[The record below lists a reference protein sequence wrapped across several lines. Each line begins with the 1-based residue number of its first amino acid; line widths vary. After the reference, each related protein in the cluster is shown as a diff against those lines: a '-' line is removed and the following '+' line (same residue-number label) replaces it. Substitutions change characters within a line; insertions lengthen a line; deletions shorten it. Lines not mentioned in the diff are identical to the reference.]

1 MIMLKTGFKLKMSAV
16 AIGLAVLTSPQAHAV
31 LPIAGGQVLSNMILR
46 VINGVHDWVTEH
58 KGDVVGI
65 VAVETG
71 GHKFGQNKD
80 TDYGA
85 IWASAYTSLDN
96 LSANPTA
103 RAFATRPGWMYQPVH
118 ANVKDLHYDG
128 DAHLSEAESFASN
141 HEIYSYTLERA
152 GVASVTPA
160 LLNANV
166 DDQIPDFGTVNS
178 PLSGVEGDVWLT
190 LAIPTDQ
197 FFLQARNG
205 DGSGAV
211 DWEYSVKTNGI
222 ENFYTH
228 ISLSGNG
235 VFSVQ
240 NHEGVAGIGINNL
253 INTLDQNGNYKL
265 TLSANWGD
273 GQTGYFISNVLID
286 HLDGNGK
293 NSLLGSSNNS
303 AEFDLTANS
312 NLVANANVASVPEP
326 ETYVL
331 TLLGLACVWI
341 SKRRCRQ
348 PQ

>member
-1 MIMLKTGFKLKMSAV
+1 MIMLKMAFKLKMAV
-16 AIGLAVLTSPQAHAV
+16 VTVGLATLASSQAHAGV
-31 LPIAGGQVLSNMILR
+31 PIAGGQVLSNVILR

-58 KGDVVGI
+58 KGDVLAV

-71 GHKFGQNKD
+71 GHKYGQNKD
-80 TDYGA
+80 ADYGA
-85 IWASAYTSLDN
+85 IWASASTSLDN
-96 LSANPTA
+96 LSGNPTA
-103 RAFATRPGWMYQPVH
+103 RAFAIRSGWMYQPVH
-118 ANVKDLHYDG
+118 ANVKGLHYDG

-141 HEIYSYTLERA
+141 HEIDVYTLDA
-152 GVASVTPA
+152 PGLAQNTPA
-160 LLNANV
+160 LSNANV
-166 DDQIPDFGTVNS
+166 DDQNPDFGTVNS
-178 PLSGVEGDVWLT
+178 PLPGVEDDVWLT

-211 DWEYSVKTNGI
+211 DWEYSVYTNGI

-228 ISLSGNG
+228 ISLLGNG

-253 INTLDQNGNYKL
+253 INTLDEDGNYNL

-286 HLDGNGK
+286 HLDGNAK
-293 NSLLGSSNNS
+293 NSLLASSNIS

-312 NLVANANVASVPEP
+312 NLVAVASVASVPEP
-326 ETYVL
+326 EVYLL

-341 SKRRCRQ
+341 NKRRRNQ
-348 PQ
+348 LQ